1 MKNEMTQKRVDDVV
15 HFIGSLLLLA
25 AVACSVMLP
34 ILTIAKWELRK
45 RNNPYPHVK
54 YGDRVV
60 VTRGFYEGQEGVA
73 DDHYQ
78 NADGTFDIWVHF
90 EEPPDVAKIP
100 EDDLHRT
107 EDSGRN

>member
-1 MKNEMTQKRVDDVV
+1 M
-15 HFIGSLLLLA
+15 
-25 AVACSVMLP
+25 
-34 ILTIAKWELRK
+34 
-45 RNNPYPHVK
+45 
-54 YGDRVV
+54 
-60 VTRGFYEGQEGVA
+60 VTRGFGEGQEGVA

-100 EDDLHRT
+100 EDDLYRT